1 MSMFDIYVSIAV
13 VGVLATL
20 GKVLSLHFGRTLSRR
35 AGTLCCVAIVGLI
48 VFHSFF
54 VSGRLWIARLI
65 PFSGVPVLG
74 NAFLALVVGI
84 LAGLAWRVIPGHA
97 GRRTVLIATLL
108 GATLVR
114 SVGPVLGHPP
124 AGLWNRWRH
133 SVAIQTSPATCSPA
147 AAATLLREHGIAAT
161 ESEMAELCLT
171 TTRGTTALGLY
182 RGLKLKTAGSAWDV
196 EPFQLDPAG
205 LRKLD
210 GPAVLNVRLDRTPG
224 VDPRYER
231 LWGWTPGVSHTVVF
245 LGFAHDGKVNIGDPA
260 VGREQWFE
268 GDLRVLW
275 HGEGLRL
282 VPRR

>member
-1 MSMFDIYVSIAV
+1 MTDIYLSIGA

-20 GKVLSLHFGRTLSRR
+20 ALVLSLHFGRLLPRR
-35 AGTLCCVAIVGLI
+35 AATLGCTAVVGLI
-48 VFHSFF
+48 VLHAFY
-54 VSGRLWIARLI
+54 VSDRLWLARLI
-65 PFSGVPVLG
+65 PFSGAPVLG
-74 NAFLALVVGI
+74 NAMLVIAVGA

-108 GATLVR
+108 GVTLFR
-114 SVGPVLGHPP
+114 AIGPALGRPP
-124 AGLWNRWRH
+124 DGLMNRWKH
-133 SVAIQTSPATCSPA
+133 SVALQTSPATCSPA
-147 AAATLLREHGIAAT
+147 AAATLLREHGITAT
-161 ESEMAELCLT
+161 ESEMAALCLT
-171 TTRGTTALGLY
+171 TPRGTTALGLY
-182 RGLKLKTAGSAWDV
+182 RGLKLKAAGTSWDV

-210 GPAVLNVRLDRTPG
+210 GPAVLNVRLDRGRG

-245 LGFAHDGKVNIGDPA
+245 LGFADDGKVDIGDPA
-260 VGREQWFE
+260 IGREQWFE

-282 VPRR
+282 VPKS